1 MDENQ
6 NKKQKLQTTTSSQF
20 NKHHQFLKMTLK
32 FLVCVSLLSILFSY
46 SSTLS
51 HLFYYFKFHF
61 STLIFP
67 LFSQTFERKYM
78 FLICNG
84 IIAFLAKNLSFAS
97 SSYEDGVKPLYT
109 TEAQLQHKEAAME
122 STLGTLEKIE
132 KQENESMDIKVHGRE
147 SQDMI
152 TETEDD
158 EEQEASG
165 SLIPQL
171 NMSSEELN
179 RTFDEFIR
187 KMKEEIRI
195 DALRQPIAV

>member
-1 MDENQ
+1 MDE

-32 FLVCVSLLSILFSY
+32 FL
-46 SSTLS
+46 
-51 HLFYYFKFHF
+51 
-61 STLIFP
+61 
-67 LFSQTFERKYM
+67 TFERKYM

-147 SQDMI
+147 SQNMI